1 MTKLNSLSLIAVT
14 LFALFISVRGI
25 LTPVGTPARIF
36 QILFA
41 PVTVY
46 LILRLAR
53 PAAPQSGNTGWVI
66 YCLIVSALL
75 VIIGLISAQTTA
87 QLVSSLIFSPLV
99 IYFFILVWP
108 QPGLATHPAQRP
120 HSIPSTIKLDI
131 DRRNFLKIIGSAGLL
146 ALVYGLFAK
155 RTDIL
160 FPETAQDSGQAS
172 SEPTVSSPTAGYL
185 VSEID
190 DAEIAH
196 FGFTN
201 KLGQW
206 YIMKQNADNSYRYA
220 KGDRD
225 FSSNWANRT
234 SLKYDYF
241 EEVF

>member
-14 LFALFISVRGI
+14 LIALFISLKGI

-41 PVTVY
+41 PVTLY
-46 LILRLAR
+46 LIFRLAR
-53 PAAPQSGNTGWVI
+53 PAAPQSSNTGWVI

-75 VIIGLISAQTTA
+75 VIIGLTSAQTTA
-87 QLVSSLIFSPLV
+87 QLVSSLVFSPLV
-99 IYFFILVWP
+99 IYFFILIWP
-108 QPGLATHPAQRP
+108 RPDLATRTIQPGTGTPVTQ
-120 HSIPSTIKLDI
+120 LDN
-131 DRRNFLKIIGSAGLL
+131 DRRNFLKLLGSAGLL

-160 FPETAQDSGQAS
+160 FPETAQDRSRAS
-172 SEPTVSSPTAGYL
+172 SEPTVLSPTAGYL
-185 VSEID
+185 VTEID

-201 KLGQW
+201 KLGAW
-206 YIMKQNADNSYRYA
+206 YIMKQNTDNSYRYVR
-220 KGDRD
+220 GDRD
-225 FSSNWANRT
+225 FSSNWANRA